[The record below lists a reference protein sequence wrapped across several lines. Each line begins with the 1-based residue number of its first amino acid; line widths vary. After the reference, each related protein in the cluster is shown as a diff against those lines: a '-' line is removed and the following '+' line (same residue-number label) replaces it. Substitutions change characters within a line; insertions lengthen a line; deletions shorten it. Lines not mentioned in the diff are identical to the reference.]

1 MKMRGSKKNNKWAK
15 KGRKQLSLEQ
25 LPLYLTLCATQVNG
39 MGCEGASV
47 YDWYVLVCDGKPLL
61 EMDFKSTEWDY

>member
-1 MKMRGSKKNNKWAK
+1 MKMGGSKKNNKWPK
-15 KGRKQLSLEQ
+15 KGKKLLSLEQ

-47 YDWYVLVCDGKPLL
+47 YD
-61 EMDFKSTEWDY
+61 

>member
-1 MKMRGSKKNNKWAK
+1 MGKKREKTVE
-15 KGRKQLSLEQ
+15 SLGQ

-47 YDWYVLVCDGKPLL
+47 YDWYVLVCDGKSSPKTPAGNGFQEHWVRLL
-61 EMDFKSTEWDY
+61 ALLL